1 MAKRLTETQKKEII
15 KSFTDG
21 KPIDLL
27 SQEFDCTKLTIIRNL
42 KRNLGEK
49 FYKELTKKN
58 QSKKQFPNNKN
69 NLHKRKY
76 IKKNVPTQTL
86 SVSETDFQPISD
98 FVEITPLNYEIES
111 STRKELSSVPIV
123 DVDFPSIVY
132 MIVDKKIE
140 LETKFL
146 RDYPEWEFLPNDDL
160 NRECIEIYDD
170 IKIAKRFCN
179 KEQKAIKVPNTNVF
193 KLVAPF
199 LISRG
204 ISRIVYSEQLI
215 AL

>member
-1 MAKRLTETQKKEII
+1 M
-15 KSFTDG
+15 
-21 KPIDLL
+21 
-27 SQEFDCTKLTIIRNL
+27 
-42 KRNLGEK
+42 
-49 FYKELTKKN
+49 Y
-58 QSKKQFPNNKN
+58 
-69 NLHKRKY
+69 
-76 IKKNVPTQTL
+76 
-86 SVSETDFQPISD
+86 
-98 FVEITPLNYEIES
+98 
-111 STRKELSSVPIV
+111 
-123 DVDFPSIVY
+123 
-132 MIVDKKIE
+132 
-140 LETKFL
+140 
-146 RDYPEWEFLPNDDL
+146 DL